1 MLFAIIYEDKP
12 GVLDQR
18 AATRPAHLEYLTA
31 KAASLVQGGAML
43 DAEGKPC
50 GSLILVEAP
59 DLAAAEKLAAED
71 PYVQAGLFQRVTVRA
86 FRQAFAN
93 GAPVSA

>member
-12 GVLDQR
+12 GMQELR

-50 GSLILVEAP
+50 GSLILAELP
-59 DLAAAEKLAAED
+59 DQAAAEALSAGD
-71 PYVQAGLFQRVTVRA
+71 PYVKAGLFARVTIRP

-93 GAPVSA
+93 GTRLAG